1 MESNKGMGKKATLI
15 SEWVEDYTG
24 NLYSWALHKI
34 SDPELASDMVQDTFL
49 AATEKIEAFKGDS
62 APKTWLFSILNHK
75 IVDHYRNKI
84 KKPVNIDTNIFSSFF
99 DEEGSWK
106 KEKRPH
112 NWEEDT
118 HLLDDKEF
126 RAVLKKCLDALPDQ
140 WSTTVKLKYLMSKKG
155 EEICQEM
162 GISTTNYWQ
171 IVHRAK
177 LQLRECIEQ
186 KWFND

>member
-1 MESNKGMGKKATLI
+1 MEKKATII
-15 SEWVEDYTG
+15 SGWVEDYTG
-24 NLYSWALHKI
+24 DLYSWAFHKV

-49 AATEKIEAFKGDS
+49 AATEKIEAFKGES
-62 APKTWLFSILNHK
+62 TPKTWLFSILNNK
-75 IVDHYRNKI
+75 IVDYYRNKF
-84 KKPVNIDTNIFSSFF
+84 KKPVNIDNNVFASFF

-112 NWEEDT
+112 KWEDDT
-118 HLLDDKEF
+118 HLLDDHEF
-126 RAVLKKCLDALPDQ
+126 LAALKKCMDALPEQ

-177 LQLRECIEQ
+177 LQLRECIEIE
-186 KWFND
+186 WFND